1 VYDVLIVG
9 GGPAGLNAALVL
21 ARCRRRIAVFDNGLP
36 RNAVAR
42 ALHGFLGH
50 DGINPRELLAL
61 GRHEI
66 ERYGAE
72 FIEDTVVA
80 AEQLSVEEARPCAT
94 GFRIRTASGDTVEGR
109 KLLFATGMCDDLP
122 DLPGLRECYGEC
134 VHHCPYCDGWE
145 HRDQHLLALGKSA
158 EAAAGL
164 GILLRTWTDR
174 ITVLLN
180 GEELDGGYRDRLT
193 RHGIAIC
200 GERIVEVVHQERRLQ
215 GVRLVNGDK
224 MQADA
229 LFFNTGCH
237 ARCLLPR
244 DLGCEFESPDV
255 AHTGRRQKTNIPGL
269 FLAGDADGD
278 VQFVVVAAAEGA
290 TAAVAINRELSDEDR
305 C

>member
-1 VYDVLIVG
+1 MYDVLIVG
-9 GGPAGLNAALVL
+9 GGPAGLNAALIL
-21 ARCRRRIAVFDNGLP
+21 ARCRRRIVVFDSGRP

-42 ALHGFLGH
+42 AMHGFLGH
-50 DGINPRELLAL
+50 DGMNPRELLAQ
-61 GRHEI
+61 GRREI

-72 FIEDTVVA
+72 FIVDTVVS
-80 AEQLSVEEARPCAT
+80 AEQLTAEEARPCPA
-94 GFRIRTASGDTVEGR
+94 GFRIRTASGRSAEGR

-122 DLPGLRECYGEC
+122 DLPGVQECYGES

-158 EAAAGL
+158 DAAAGL
-164 GILLRTWTDR
+164 GIMLRTWTDR

-180 GEELDGGYRDRLT
+180 GEALEDEYRDRLT
-193 RHGIAIC
+193 RHGIGIC
-200 GERIVEVVHQERRLQ
+200 ADHVVEVVHQERRLQ
-215 GVRLVNGDK
+215 GVRLANGEQLK
-224 MQADA
+224 ADA
-229 LFFNTGCH
+229 LFFNTGHH
-237 ARCLLPR
+237 AHCLLPGG
-244 DLGCEFESPDV
+244 LGCEFESPEV
-255 AHTGRRQKTNIPGL
+255 VRSVRRQKTNVPGL